1 MSLRKQEYRER
12 IIDDIV
18 KSKLASFGAV
28 CIEGPKWCGKT
39 WTALNHS
46 DSVVYIGDPQNN
58 FQNRLLAEVDPSIV
72 LAGLHPRLI
81 DEWQEV
87 PSLWD
92 AVRFEVDKSR
102 DKGHYILTGSS
113 TPKSFGILHS
123 GTGRIDRIM
132 MRPMSL
138 YESGDSDGSVSL
150 KMLFNNTL
158 KTTKIETMTLSKLAY
173 LATRG
178 GWPGAL
184 GMNEKQASDIAR
196 SYLKSILANDVTKID
211 GVKRDSKK
219 VKALIKSLARNVA
232 TSVSNATLIKD
243 IKEFD
248 GDVIDPNTI
257 ASYLD
262 ILTRLFI
269 IDNQQAYDMN
279 YRSSTRVAKSPK
291 RHFIDPSLAVAA
303 LEMSPSM
310 LLKDLNFFGFIF
322 ESLVI
327 RDLKIYA
334 EANRGSVYHFR
345 HHDTGDEIDAV
356 IEFDDG
362 TWGAFEIKLGHNQVD
377 KAAENLL
384 KIKMNLYQLNN
395 KQSPTVLCVICGLG
409 EYAYKRPDGVFVIPI
424 NSLKH

>member
-1 MSLRKQEYRER
+1 MSLRKQEYKER

-18 KSKLASFGAV
+18 KSKLTSFGAI

-46 DSVVYIGDPQNN
+46 NSVVYIGDPHNN

-72 LAGLHPRLI
+72 LDGLNPRLI

-92 AVRFEVDKSR
+92 AVRFEVDKTKN
-102 DKGHYILTGSS
+102 KGQFILTGSS
-113 TPKSFGILHS
+113 TPKSVGVLHS

-150 KMLFNNTL
+150 KMLFDNTL
-158 KTTKIETMTLSKLAY
+158 KTTKCDAMSLSKLAY
-173 LATRG
+173 LVTRG

-196 SYLKSILANDVTKID
+196 SYLKSILADDVTKID

-219 VKALIKSLARNVA
+219 VKALIKSLARNIA

-384 KIKMNLYQLNN
+384 KIKMNLDQLNN

-409 EYAYKRPDGVFVIPI
+409 EYAYKRPDGVFVVPI
-424 NSLKH
+424 GCLRE

>member
-384 KIKMNLYQLNN
+384 KIKMNLDQLNN

>member
-46 DSVVYIGDPQNN
+46 NSVFFIGDPQNN

-72 LAGLHPRLI
+72 LDGLNPRLI

-92 AVRFEVDKSR
+92 AVRFEVDKTKH
-102 DKGHYILTGSS
+102 KGQFILTGSS
-113 TPKSFGILHS
+113 TPKSFGVLHS

-150 KMLFNNTL
+150 RMLFANTL
-158 KTTKIETMTLSKLAY
+158 KTTKTDSMSLSKLAY

-178 GWPGAL
+178 GWPGSL
-184 GMNEKQASDIAR
+184 GMNEKQASDIAK
-196 SYLKSILANDVTKID
+196 SYLKSILADDITKID

-248 GDVIDPNTI
+248 GDLIDPNTV

-269 IDNQQAYDMN
+269 IDNQQAYDIN

-291 RHFIDPSLAVAA
+291 RHFIDPSLVVAA

-310 LLKDLNFFGFIF
+310 LLKDLNLFGFIF

-356 IEFDDG
+356 IELDDG

-377 KAAENLL
+377 KASENLL
-384 KIKMNLYQLNN
+384 KIKMNLDQMNHE
-395 KQSPTVLCVICGLG
+395 KSPTVLCVICGLG
-409 EYAYKRPDGVFVIPI
+409 EYAYKRPDGVFVVPI
-424 NSLKH
+424 GCLRE

>member
-46 DSVVYIGDPQNN
+46 NSVVYIGDPHNN
-58 FQNRLLAEVDPSIV
+58 FQNRMLAEVDPSIV
-72 LAGLHPRLI
+72 LDGLNPRLI

-92 AVRFEVDKSR
+92 AVRFEVDKTKH
-102 DKGHYILTGSS
+102 KGQFILTGSS
-113 TPKSFGILHS
+113 TPKSFGVLHS

-150 KMLFNNTL
+150 RMLFANTL
-158 KTTKIETMTLSKLAY
+158 KTTKTDSMSLSKLAY

-178 GWPGAL
+178 GWPGSL
-184 GMNEKQASDIAR
+184 GMNEKQSSDIAK
-196 SYLKSILANDVTKID
+196 SYLKSILADDISKID

-243 IKEFD
+243 IKEFE
-248 GDVIDPNTI
+248 GDLIDPNTVT
-257 ASYLD
+257 SYLD

-303 LEMSPSM
+303 LEMSSSM
-310 LLKDLNFFGFIF
+310 LLKDLNLFGFIF

-356 IEFDDG
+356 IELDDG

-377 KAAENLL
+377 KASENLL
-384 KIKMNLYQLNN
+384 KIKMNLDQMNH
-395 KQSPTVLCVICGLG
+395 KKSPTVLCVICGLG
-409 EYAYKRPDGVFVIPI
+409 EYAYKRPDGVFVVPI
-424 NSLKH
+424 GCLRE

>member
-46 DSVVYIGDPQNN
+46 NSVVYIGDPHNN

-72 LAGLHPRLI
+72 LDGLNPRLI

-92 AVRFEVDKSR
+92 AVRFEVDKTKN
-102 DKGHYILTGSS
+102 KGQFILTGSS
-113 TPKSFGILHS
+113 TPKSFGVLHS

-138 YESGDSDGSVSL
+138 YESGDSNGSVSL
-150 KMLFNNTL
+150 KMLFANTL
-158 KTTKIETMTLSKLAY
+158 KTTKNDSMSLSKLAY

-178 GWPGAL
+178 GWPGSL
-184 GMNEKQASDIAR
+184 GMNEKQASDIAK
-196 SYLKSILANDVTKID
+196 SYLKSILADDVTKID

-243 IKEFD
+243 IKEFE

-310 LLKDLNFFGFIF
+310 LLKDLNLFGFIF

-345 HHDTGDEIDAV
+345 HHDTGDEIDAI
-356 IEFDDG
+356 IELDDG

-377 KAAENLL
+377 KASENLL
-384 KIKMNLYQLNN
+384 KIKMNFDRINP
-395 KQSPTVLCVICGLG
+395 KKSPTVLCVICGLG
-409 EYAYKRPDGVFVIPI
+409 EYAYKRPDGVFVVPI
-424 NSLKH
+424 GCLRE

>member
-1 MSLRKQEYRER
+1 VSLRKQEYRER

-46 DSVVYIGDPQNN
+46 NSVFFIGDPHNN

-72 LAGLHPRLI
+72 LDGLNPRLI

-92 AVRFEVDKSR
+92 AVRFEVDKTKH
-102 DKGHYILTGSS
+102 KGQFILTGSS
-113 TPKSFGILHS
+113 TPKSFGVLHS

-150 KMLFNNTL
+150 RMLFANTL
-158 KTTKIETMTLSKLAY
+158 KTTKTDSMSLSKLAY

-178 GWPGAL
+178 GWPGSL
-184 GMNEKQASDIAR
+184 GMNEKQASDIAK
-196 SYLKSILANDVTKID
+196 SYLKSILADDITKID

-248 GDVIDPNTI
+248 GDLIDPNTI

-269 IDNQQAYDMN
+269 IDNQQAYDIN

-303 LEMSPSM
+303 LEMNPSM
-310 LLKDLNFFGFIF
+310 LLKDLNLFGFIF

-356 IEFDDG
+356 IELDDG

-377 KAAENLL
+377 KASENLL
-384 KIKMNLYQLNN
+384 KIKMNLDQMNHE
-395 KQSPTVLCVICGLG
+395 KSPTVLCVICGLG
-409 EYAYKRPDGVFVIPI
+409 EYAYKRPDGVFVVPI
-424 NSLKH
+424 GCLRE

>member
-46 DSVVYIGDPQNN
+46 NSVFFIGDPQNN

-72 LAGLHPRLI
+72 LDGLNPRLI

-92 AVRFEVDKSR
+92 AVRFEVDKTKH
-102 DKGHYILTGSS
+102 KGQFILTGSS
-113 TPKSFGILHS
+113 TPKSFGVLHS

-150 KMLFNNTL
+150 RMLFANTL
-158 KTTKIETMTLSKLAY
+158 KTTKTDSMSLSKLAY

-178 GWPGAL
+178 GWPGSL
-184 GMNEKQASDIAR
+184 GMNEKQASDIAK
-196 SYLKSILANDVTKID
+196 SYLKSILADDITKID

-248 GDVIDPNTI
+248 GDLIDPNTV

-269 IDNQQAYDMN
+269 IDNQQAYDIN

-291 RHFIDPSLAVAA
+291 RHFIDPSLVVAA

-310 LLKDLNFFGFIF
+310 LLKDLNLFGFIF

-356 IEFDDG
+356 IELDDG

-377 KAAENLL
+377 KASENLL
-384 KIKMNLYQLNN
+384 KIKMNFDQMNHE
-395 KQSPTVLCVICGLG
+395 KSPTVLCVICGLG
-409 EYAYKRPDGVFVIPI
+409 EYAYKRPDGVFVVPI
-424 NSLKH
+424 GCLRE

>member
-1 MSLRKQEYRER
+1 VTLRKTEYKER
-12 IIDDIV
+12 IIDEIV
-18 KSKLASFGAV
+18 KSKLLSFGAL

-46 DSVVYIGDPQNN
+46 NSAIFIGDPQNN
-58 FQNRLLAEVDPSIV
+58 FQNRLLAEMDPSII
-72 LAGLHPRLI
+72 LNGIYPRLI

-92 AVRFEVDKSR
+92 AVRFEVDKLSE
-102 DKGHYILTGSS
+102 KGQYILTGSS
-113 TPKSFGILHS
+113 TPKTVGILHS
-123 GTGRIDRIM
+123 GTGRIDRIL

-138 YESGDSDGSVSL
+138 YESGDSTGVISL
-150 KMLFNNTL
+150 KMLFEDQFKAA
-158 KTTKIETMTLSKLAY
+158 KTETMSLPRLAY

-178 GWPGAL
+178 GWPGSL

-196 SYLKSILANDVTKID
+196 SYLKSILSDDIIRID

-219 VKALIKSLARNVA
+219 VKALIKSLARNVS
-232 TSVSNATLIKD
+232 TSVSNSTIIKD

-269 IDNQQAYDMN
+269 IDNQPAYDIN

-310 LLKDLNFFGFIF
+310 LLNDLNLFGFIF

-345 HHDTGDEIDAV
+345 HHDSGDEIDAV

-377 KAAENLL
+377 KAAENLM
-384 KIKMNLYQLNN
+384 KIKMHFENSNN
-395 KQSPTVLCVICGLG
+395 KQSPKVLCIICGMG
-409 EYAYKRPDGVFVIPI
+409 EYAYQRSDGVYVIPI
-424 NSLKH
+424 HALKH

>member
-1 MSLRKQEYRER
+1 VSLRKQEYRER

-46 DSVVYIGDPQNN
+46 NSVIYIGDPQNN

-72 LAGLHPRLI
+72 LSGLHPRLI

-92 AVRFEVDKSR
+92 AVRFEVDKTKH
-102 DKGHYILTGSS
+102 KGQYILTGSS
-113 TPKSFGILHS
+113 TPKSFGVLHS

-150 KMLFNNTL
+150 KMLFENTL
-158 KTTKIETMTLSKLAY
+158 KTTKTDAMTLSKLAY

-196 SYLKSILANDVTKID
+196 SYLKSILADDVTKID

-243 IKEFD
+243 IKEFE

-303 LEMSPSM
+303 LEMSSSM
-310 LLKDLNFFGFIF
+310 LLKDLNLFGFIF

-356 IEFDDG
+356 IELDDG
-362 TWGAFEIKLGHNQVD
+362 TWGAFEIKLGYNQVD

-384 KIKMNLYQLNN
+384 KIKKNLDQTNQ
-395 KQSPTVLCVICGLG
+395 KKSPTVLCVICGLG
-409 EYAYKRPDGVFVIPI
+409 EYAFKRPDGVFVIPI

>member
-46 DSVVYIGDPQNN
+46 NSVFFIGDPHNN

-72 LAGLHPRLI
+72 LDGLNPRLI

-92 AVRFEVDKSR
+92 AVRFEVDKTKH
-102 DKGHYILTGSS
+102 KGQFILTGSS
-113 TPKSFGILHS
+113 TPKSFGVLHS

-150 KMLFNNTL
+150 RMLFANTL
-158 KTTKIETMTLSKLAY
+158 KTTKTDSMSLSKLAY

-178 GWPGAL
+178 GWPGSL
-184 GMNEKQASDIAR
+184 GMNEKQASDIAK
-196 SYLKSILANDVTKID
+196 SYLKSILADDITKID

-248 GDVIDPNTI
+248 GDLIDPNTI

-269 IDNQQAYDMN
+269 IDNQQAYDIN

-303 LEMSPSM
+303 LEMNPSM
-310 LLKDLNFFGFIF
+310 LLKDLNLFGFIF

-356 IEFDDG
+356 IELDDG

-377 KAAENLL
+377 KASENLL
-384 KIKMNLYQLNN
+384 KIKMNLDQMNHE
-395 KQSPTVLCVICGLG
+395 KSPTVLCVICGLG
-409 EYAYKRPDGVFVIPI
+409 EYAYKRPDGVFVVPI
-424 NSLKH
+424 GCLRE

>member
-12 IIDDIV
+12 IIDDMV

-46 DSVVYIGDPQNN
+46 NSVVYIGNPQND

-92 AVRFEVDKSR
+92 AVRFEVDKTKN
-102 DKGHYILTGSS
+102 KGQYILTGSS
-113 TPKSFGILHS
+113 TPKSFGVLHS

-138 YESGDSDGSVSL
+138 YESGDSDGSVTL

-158 KTTKIETMTLSKLAY
+158 KTTKTHAMTLSKLAY
-173 LATRG
+173 LTTRG

-184 GMNEKQASDIAR
+184 GMNEKRASDIAR
-196 SYLKSILANDVTKID
+196 SYLKSILADDVTKID

-310 LLKDLNFFGFIF
+310 LLKDLNFFGFIL

-384 KIKMNLYQLNN
+384 KIKMNIDQLNN

>member
-12 IIDDIV
+12 IIDDII

-39 WTALNHS
+39 WTSLNHS
-46 DSVVYIGDPQNN
+46 NSVFYVGDPQNN

-72 LAGLHPRLI
+72 LEGLNPRLI

-102 DKGHYILTGSS
+102 DKGQYILTGSS

-150 KMLFNNTL
+150 KMLFNNTFE
-158 KTTKIETMTLSKLAY
+158 TKKNKTMTLSKLAY
-173 LATRG
+173 LVTRG
-178 GWPGAL
+178 GWPGTL

-196 SYLKSILANDVTKID
+196 SYLNSILADDVIKID

-248 GDVIDPNTI
+248 GDVIDSNTI

-269 IDNQQAYDMN
+269 IDNQQAFDMN
-279 YRSSTRVAKSPK
+279 YRSSTRVAKTPK

-303 LEMSPSM
+303 LEMGPSM

-334 EANRGSVYHFR
+334 GANRGSVYHFR

-377 KAAENLL
+377 KAAKNLL
-384 KIKMNLYQLNN
+384 KIKMNLDQLNN

-424 NSLKH
+424 HSLKH

>member
-1 MSLRKQEYRER
+1 MTLKKQNYKER
-12 IIDDIV
+12 IIDEIV
-18 KSKLASFGAV
+18 KSKLTSFGAL

-46 DSVVYIGDPQNN
+46 NSVIFIGDPQNN
-58 FQNRLLAEVDPSIV
+58 FQNRLLAEVDPSII
-72 LAGLHPRLI
+72 LEGLSPRLI

-92 AVRFEVDKSR
+92 AVRFEVDKSKN
-102 DKGHYILTGSS
+102 KGQYILTGSS

-123 GTGRIDRIM
+123 GTGRIDRIL

-138 YESGDSDGSVSL
+138 YESGDSDGLVSL
-150 KMLFNNTL
+150 MMLFENTL
-158 KTTKIETMTLSKLAY
+158 KTTKVETMTLSRLAY

-178 GWPGAL
+178 GWPGSL
-184 GMNEKQASDIAR
+184 GMNERQASDIAR
-196 SYLKSILANDVTKID
+196 SYLKSVLADDIIKID

-219 VKALIKSLARNVA
+219 VKALIKSLARNVS
-232 TSVSNATLIKD
+232 TTVSNSTLIKD
-243 IKEFD
+243 IKEFE

-257 ASYLD
+257 SSYLD

-269 IDNQQAYDMN
+269 IDNQPAYDIN

-310 LLKDLNFFGFIF
+310 LLKDLNLFGFIF

-384 KIKMNLYQLNN
+384 KIKTNFDQINN

>member
-1 MSLRKQEYRER
+1 MSLRKQEYKER

-18 KSKLASFGAV
+18 KSKLESFGAV

-46 DSVVYIGDPQNN
+46 NSVVYIGDPHNN

-72 LAGLHPRLI
+72 LGGLNPRLI

-92 AVRFEVDKSR
+92 AVRFEVDKTKN
-102 DKGHYILTGSS
+102 KGQFILTGSS
-113 TPKSFGILHS
+113 TPKSFGVLHS

-150 KMLFNNTL
+150 KMLFANEL
-158 KTTKIETMTLSKLAY
+158 KTTKNDSISLSKIAY

-178 GWPGAL
+178 GWPGSL
-184 GMNEKQASDIAR
+184 GMNEKQASDIAK
-196 SYLKSILANDVTKID
+196 SYLKSILADDVNKID

-232 TSVSNATLIKD
+232 TSASNATLIKD
-243 IKEFD
+243 IKEFE
-248 GDVIDPNTI
+248 GDVIDPNTV

-310 LLKDLNFFGFIF
+310 LLKDLNLFGFIF

-356 IEFDDG
+356 IELDDG
-362 TWGAFEIKLGHNQVD
+362 RWGAFEIKLGHNQVD
-377 KAAENLL
+377 KASENLL
-384 KIKMNLYQLNN
+384 KIKMNLDQMNH
-395 KQSPTVLCVICGLG
+395 KKSPTVLCVICGLG
-409 EYAYKRPDGVFVIPI
+409 EYAYKRPDGVFVVPI
-424 NSLKH
+424 GCLRD

>member
-1 MSLRKQEYRER
+1 MSLRKQEYKER

-18 KSKLASFGAV
+18 KSKLTSFGAI

-46 DSVVYIGDPQNN
+46 NSVVYIGDPHNN

-72 LAGLHPRLI
+72 LDGLNPRLI

-92 AVRFEVDKSR
+92 AVRFEVDKTKN
-102 DKGHYILTGSS
+102 KGQFILTGSS
-113 TPKSFGILHS
+113 TPKSVGVLHS

-150 KMLFNNTL
+150 KMLFDNTL
-158 KTTKIETMTLSKLAY
+158 KTTKCDAMSLSKLAY
-173 LATRG
+173 LVTRG

-196 SYLKSILANDVTKID
+196 SYLKSILADDVTKID

-219 VKALIKSLARNVA
+219 VKALIKSLARNIA

-269 IDNQQAYDMN
+269 IDNQQAYDMT

-384 KIKMNLYQLNN
+384 KIKMNLDQLNN

-409 EYAYKRPDGVFVIPI
+409 EYAYKRLDGVFVVPI
-424 NSLKH
+424 GCLRE

>member
-1 MSLRKQEYRER
+1 MSLRKQDYRER

-92 AVRFEVDKSR
+92 AVRFEVDKTKN
-102 DKGHYILTGSS
+102 KGQYILTSSS

-158 KTTKIETMTLSKLAY
+158 KTTKIETMTLSKLTY

-184 GMNEKQASDIAR
+184 GMNDKQASDIAR
-196 SYLKSILANDVTKID
+196 SYLESILADDVTKID
-211 GVKRDSKK
+211 GIKRDSKK

-248 GDVIDPNTI
+248 GDAIDPNTI

-362 TWGAFEIKLGHNQVD
+362 TWGAFEIKLGHHQVD

-384 KIKMNLYQLNN
+384 KIKMNLDQTNH

-424 NSLKH
+424 HSLKH

>member
-12 IIDDIV
+12 IIDAIV

-46 DSVVYIGDPQNN
+46 NSVIYIGDPQNN

-72 LAGLHPRLI
+72 LEGLNPRLI

-92 AVRFEVDKSR
+92 AVRFEVDKTKN
-102 DKGHYILTGSS
+102 KGQYILTGSS
-113 TPKSFGILHS
+113 TPKSFGVLHS

-150 KMLFNNTL
+150 RTLFDNTL
-158 KTTKIETMTLSKLAY
+158 KTTKTDAMTLSKLAY
-173 LATRG
+173 LTTRG

-196 SYLKSILANDVTKID
+196 SYLKSILADDISKID

-232 TSVSNATLIKD
+232 TSVSNATLIKE

-257 ASYLD
+257 ASNLD

-279 YRSSTRVAKSPK
+279 YRSTTRVAKTPK
-291 RHFIDPSLAVAA
+291 RHFIDPSQAVAA

-310 LLKDLNFFGFIF
+310 LLKDLNFFGFTF

-345 HHDTGDEIDAV
+345 HHDTGDEID
-356 IEFDDG
+356 D
-362 TWGAFEIKLGHNQVD
+362 W
-377 KAAENLL
+377 
-384 KIKMNLYQLNN
+384 
-395 KQSPTVLCVICGLG
+395 
-409 EYAYKRPDGVFVIPI
+409 
-424 NSLKH
+424 

>member
-72 LAGLHPRLI
+72 LVGLHPRLI

-102 DKGHYILTGSS
+102 DKGQYILTGSS

-196 SYLKSILANDVTKID
+196 SYLKSILADDVTKID
-211 GVKRDSKK
+211 GIKRDSKK

-384 KIKMNLYQLNN
+384 KIKMNLDQLNN

>member
-46 DSVVYIGDPQNN
+46 NSVIYIGDPQNN

-72 LAGLHPRLI
+72 LSGLHPRLI

-92 AVRFEVDKSR
+92 AVRFEVDKTKH
-102 DKGHYILTGSS
+102 KGQYILTGSS
-113 TPKSFGILHS
+113 TPKSFGVLHS

-150 KMLFNNTL
+150 KMLFENTL
-158 KTTKIETMTLSKLAY
+158 KTTKTDAMTLSKLAY

-196 SYLKSILANDVTKID
+196 SYLKSILADDVTKID

-243 IKEFD
+243 IKEFE

-303 LEMSPSM
+303 LEMSSSM
-310 LLKDLNFFGFIF
+310 LLKDLNLFGFIF

-356 IEFDDG
+356 IELDDG
-362 TWGAFEIKLGHNQVD
+362 TWGAFEIKLGYNQVD

-384 KIKMNLYQLNN
+384 KIKKNLDQTNQ
-395 KQSPTVLCVICGLG
+395 KKSPTVLCVICGLG
-409 EYAYKRPDGVFVIPI
+409 EYAFKRPDGVFVIPI

>member
-18 KSKLASFGAV
+18 KSKLASFGAI

-46 DSVVYIGDPQNN
+46 NSVVYIGDPHNN

-72 LAGLHPRLI
+72 LDGLNPRLI

-92 AVRFEVDKSR
+92 AVRFEVDKTKY
-102 DKGHYILTGSS
+102 KGQFILTGSS
-113 TPKSFGILHS
+113 TPKSFGVLHS

-150 KMLFNNTL
+150 KMLFANTI
-158 KTTKIETMTLSKLAY
+158 KTTKNDSMSLSKLAY

-178 GWPGAL
+178 GWPGSL
-184 GMNEKQASDIAR
+184 GMDEKQASDIAR
-196 SYLKSILANDVTKID
+196 SYLKSILAEDVTKID

-243 IKEFD
+243 IKEFE

-310 LLKDLNFFGFIF
+310 LLKDLNLFGFLF

-334 EANRGSVYHFR
+334 EANRGSVYYFR

-356 IEFDDG
+356 IELDDG

-384 KIKMNLYQLNN
+384 KIKMILDHTDH
-395 KQSPTVLCVICGLG
+395 KKSPTVLCVICGLG
-409 EYAYKRPDGVFVIPI
+409 EYAYKRPDGVFVVPI
-424 NSLKH
+424 GCLRE

>member
-12 IIDDIV
+12 IIDAIV

-46 DSVVYIGDPQNN
+46 NSVIYIGDPQNN

-72 LAGLHPRLI
+72 LEGLNPRLI

-92 AVRFEVDKSR
+92 AVRFEVDKTKN
-102 DKGHYILTGSS
+102 KGQYILTGSS
-113 TPKSFGILHS
+113 TPKSFGVLHS

-150 KMLFNNTL
+150 RTLFDNTL
-158 KTTKIETMTLSKLAY
+158 KTTKTDAMTLSKLAY
-173 LATRG
+173 LTTRG

-196 SYLKSILANDVTKID
+196 SYLKSILADDISKID

-232 TSVSNATLIKD
+232 TSVSNATLIKE

-279 YRSSTRVAKSPK
+279 YRSTTRVAKTPK

-356 IEFDDG
+356 IELDDG

-377 KAAENLL
+377 RAAENLL
-384 KIKMNLYQLNN
+384 KIKMNLDQTNN
-395 KQSPTVLCVICGLG
+395 KHSPTVLCVIFGLG

>member
-12 IIDDIV
+12 IIDEIV
-18 KSKLASFGAV
+18 KSKLSSFGAV

-46 DSVVYIGDPQNN
+46 NSVIYIGDSQNN
-58 FQNRLLAEVDPSIV
+58 FQNRLLAEVDPSVILV
-72 LAGLHPRLI
+72 GLNPRLI

-92 AVRFEVDKSR
+92 AIRFEVDKSR
-102 DKGHYILTGSS
+102 NKGQYILTGSS
-113 TPKSFGILHS
+113 APKSFGVLHS

-138 YESGDSDGSVSL
+138 YESDDSDGSVSL
-150 KMLFNNTL
+150 MTLFNNTL
-158 KTTKIETMTLSKLAY
+158 KTTKIDSMSLSKLAF

-178 GWPGAL
+178 GWPGSL

-196 SYLKSILANDVTKID
+196 SYLKSILADDVTKID

-243 IKEFD
+243 IREFE
-248 GDVIDPNTI
+248 GDEIDPNTV

-269 IDNQQAYDMN
+269 IDNQQAFDMN

-310 LLKDLNFFGFIF
+310 LLKDLNLFGFIF

-384 KIKMNLYQLNN
+384 KIKMNLDQMNHKN
-395 KQSPTVLCVICGLG
+395 SPTVLCVICGLG

>member
-46 DSVVYIGDPQNN
+46 NSVIYIGDPQNN

-92 AVRFEVDKSR
+92 AVKFEVDKSR
-102 DKGHYILTGSS
+102 DKGQYILTGSS

-196 SYLKSILANDVTKID
+196 SYLKSILADDVTKID

-279 YRSSTRVAKSPK
+279 YRSSTRVAKTPK

-310 LLKDLNFFGFIF
+310 LLKDLNLFGFIF

-356 IEFDDG
+356 IELDDG
-362 TWGAFEIKLGHNQVD
+362 TWGAFEIKLGYNQVD

-384 KIKMNLYQLNN
+384 KIKMNLDQTNH
-395 KQSPTVLCVICGLG
+395 KKSPTVLCVICGLG

>member
-46 DSVVYIGDPQNN
+46 NSVVYIGDPQNN

-92 AVRFEVDKSR
+92 AVRFEVDKTKN
-102 DKGHYILTGSS
+102 KGQYILTGSS
-113 TPKSFGILHS
+113 TPKSFGVLHS

-138 YESGDSDGSVSL
+138 YESGDSNGSVSL
-150 KMLFNNTL
+150 KMLFDNTL
-158 KTTKIETMTLSKLAY
+158 KTTKTDAMTLSKLAY

-196 SYLKSILANDVTKID
+196 SYLKSILADDVTKID

-248 GDVIDPNTI
+248 GDMIDPNTI

-356 IEFDDG
+356 IELDDG

-384 KIKMNLYQLNN
+384 KIKMNLDELNN

>member
-1 MSLRKQEYRER
+1 MSLRKQEYKER

-18 KSKLASFGAV
+18 KSKLTSFGAI

-46 DSVVYIGDPQNN
+46 NSVVYIGDPHNN

-72 LAGLHPRLI
+72 LDGLNPRLI

-92 AVRFEVDKSR
+92 AVRFEVDKTKN
-102 DKGHYILTGSS
+102 KGQFILTGSS
-113 TPKSFGILHS
+113 TPKSVGVLHS

-150 KMLFNNTL
+150 KMLFDNTL
-158 KTTKIETMTLSKLAY
+158 KTTKCDAMSLSKLAY
-173 LATRG
+173 LVTRG

-196 SYLKSILANDVTKID
+196 SYLKSILADDVTKID

-219 VKALIKSLARNVA
+219 VKALIKTLARNIA

-269 IDNQQAYDMN
+269 IDNQQAYDMT

-310 LLKDLNFFGFIF
+310 LLKNLNFFGFIF

-384 KIKMNLYQLNN
+384 KIKMNLDQLNN

-409 EYAYKRPDGVFVIPI
+409 EYAYKRPDGVFVVPI
-424 NSLKH
+424 GCLRE

>member
-1 MSLRKQEYRER
+1 MSLRKQKYRER

-46 DSVVYIGDPQNN
+46 NSVVYIGDPQNN

-92 AVRFEVDKSR
+92 AVRFEVDKTKN
-102 DKGHYILTGSS
+102 KGQYILTGSS
-113 TPKSFGILHS
+113 TPKSFGVLHS

-138 YESGDSDGSVSL
+138 YESGDSNGFVSL
-150 KMLFNNTL
+150 KMLFDNTL
-158 KTTKIETMTLSKLAY
+158 KTTKTDAMTLSKLAY

-196 SYLKSILANDVTKID
+196 SYLKSILADDVTKID

-248 GDVIDPNTI
+248 GDMIDPNTI

-356 IEFDDG
+356 IELDDG

-384 KIKMNLYQLNN
+384 KIKMNLDELNN

>member
-1 MSLRKQEYRER
+1 MSLKKQDYRPR

-18 KSKLASFGAV
+18 KSKLTSFGAV
-28 CIEGPKWCGKT
+28 CLEGPKWCGKT

-46 DSVVYIGDPQNN
+46 NSVIYIGDPHNN

-72 LAGLHPRLI
+72 LEGPTPRLI

-92 AVRFEVDKSR
+92 AVRFEVDKSKH
-102 DKGHYILTGSS
+102 KGQFVLTGSS
-113 TPKSFGILHS
+113 TPKSFGVLHS

-150 KMLFNNTL
+150 KMLFTNTL
-158 KTTKIETMTLSKLAY
+158 QTTKSNEMSLSKLAY

-178 GWPGAL
+178 GWPGSI
-184 GMNEKQASDIAR
+184 GMSETQAADIAK
-196 SYLKSILANDVTKID
+196 SYLKSFLADDIKKID

-248 GDVIDPNTI
+248 GDVIDPNTV

-262 ILTRLFI
+262 MLTRLFI
-269 IDNQQAYDMN
+269 IDNQPAYDMN
-279 YRSSTRVAKSPK
+279 YRSSTRVAKSPR

-310 LLKDLNFFGFIF
+310 LLHDLNLFGFIF

-334 EANRGSVYHFR
+334 EANRGTVYHFR
-345 HHDTGDEIDAV
+345 HHDTGDEIDAI
-356 IEFDDG
+356 IELDDG

-377 KAAENLL
+377 RASEHLL
-384 KIKMNLYQLNN
+384 KIKKNLNQMNP
-395 KQSPTVLCVICGLG
+395 KKSPTVLCVISGLG
-409 EYAYKRPDGVFVIPI
+409 EYAYKRPDGVFVVPI
-424 NSLKH
+424 GCLKN

>member
-46 DSVVYIGDPQNN
+46 NSVVYIGDPHNN

-72 LAGLHPRLI
+72 LDGLNPRLI

-92 AVRFEVDKSR
+92 AVRFEVDKTKY
-102 DKGHYILTGSS
+102 KGQFILTGSS
-113 TPKSFGILHS
+113 TPKSFGVLHS

-150 KMLFNNTL
+150 KMLFANTI
-158 KTTKIETMTLSKLAY
+158 KTTKNDSMSLSKLAY

-178 GWPGAL
+178 GWPGSL
-184 GMNEKQASDIAR
+184 GMDEKQASDIAK
-196 SYLKSILANDVTKID
+196 SYLKSILAEDVTKID

-243 IKEFD
+243 IKEFE

-310 LLKDLNFFGFIF
+310 LLKDLNLFGFLF

-334 EANRGSVYHFR
+334 EANRGSVYYFR

-356 IEFDDG
+356 IELDDG

-384 KIKMNLYQLNN
+384 KIKMILDHTDH
-395 KQSPTVLCVICGLG
+395 KKSPTVLCVICGLG
-409 EYAYKRPDGVFVIPI
+409 EYAYKRPDGVFVVPI
-424 NSLKH
+424 GCLRE